1 MNSFCIFSCSVS
13 TIIAPPTM
21 VTNGSPANLRLLC
34 GRDNRLEAE
43 RAYGKDFMRKYIR
56 KE

>member
-1 MNSFCIFSCSVS
+1 
-13 TIIAPPTM
+13 M